1 MNDCHNRYV
10 IIFFWH
16 NYLLNFYKKHNI
28 MKDDPEEYVE
38 PPELRKEGFFP
49 LKKWVKNMFIGIAV
63 ILVVVTIISIIF
75 WLSNK
80 R

>member
-1 MNDCHNRYV
+1 
-10 IIFFWH
+10 
-16 NYLLNFYKKHNI
+16 
-28 MKDDPEEYVE
+28 MKDDSEEYVE

-49 LKKWVKNMFIGIAV
+49 LKKWVKNMFMGIVV

-75 WLSNK
+75 WLSDK